1 MEFTTCLGLHFQATR
16 LYREALSD
24 NLSHTLAGS
33 ATRACHPPWVVAAF
47 KHNLGGERLRA
58 GPSETQHPWRRVTT
72 PGYALGSSRFSRP
85 Y

>member
-1 MEFTTCLGLHFQATR
+1 MEFTTCLGLHSQATR

-24 NLSHTLAGS
+24 SLSLALAGA

-47 KHNLGGERLRA
+47 KHDLGGERLRA
-58 GPSETQHPWRRVTT
+58 GPSETQHRWRRVTT
-72 PGYALGSSRFSRP
+72 PAYALGSSPFSRP